1 MSGDEKRSTGQN
13 QMLVSTIFL
22 WIAVASAIVVSLPA
36 LWLCGLALWPESVQK
51 RTRAAALGLGRPL
64 LIGLIPLAL
73 AILLVSQLG
82 KGGALAAVA
91 LGFLLL
97 WGFTSADGLSTL
109 VGRKVWP
116 NLRDTQPWKQTMRGG
131 FLLTGSALLPILGWI
146 FILPLL
152 AVLGWG
158 ISVRSFF
165 LKPES
170 AEVPETPE

>member
-1 MSGDEKRSTGQN
+1 
-13 QMLVSTIFL
+13 MLVSTILL
-22 WIAVASAIVVSLPA
+22 WIAIATAVVVSLPA
-36 LWLCGLALWPESVQK
+36 LWLCGLALWPASVQK
-51 RTRAAALGLGRPL
+51 RTQAAALGLGRPF

-73 AILLVSQLG
+73 TILLVSQLG
-82 KGGALAAVA
+82 KGGALAAV
-91 LGFLLL
+91 GSGSLLL

-109 VGRKVWP
+109 IGRKVWP

-131 FLLTGSALLPILGWI
+131 FLLMGAALLPILGWI

-165 LKPES
+165 LKPECTQ
-170 AEVPETPE
+170 APATTE